1 MLVCCSDGKFGV
13 GGATS
18 HFPKSWKF
26 QKPRGWHPNT
36 IPHPRSARCSFPT
49 LISIFSPTIYKPIGR
64 LLFCLVL
71 VVQMSV
77 CIRGSVLELL
87 GAIAWL
93 PEGTQD
99 PCEPGLFASA
109 LVSSSAMFCPLDNT
123 RLSHGRH
130 IPAGC
135 WASQWTCWGSCRK
148 LKAKKTTQQDE
159 MQ

>member
-1 MLVCCSDGKFGV
+1 MGSSGGLPHTFLSQGNFKSSEDGIL
-13 GGATS
+13 T
-18 HFPKSWKF
+18 P
-26 QKPRGWHPNT
+26 
-36 IPHPRSARCSFPT
+36 FPT
-49 LISIFSPTIYKPIGR
+49 QGAHVTPSQHWPPSFL
-64 LLFCLVL
+64 LLFINPLEGCFFVLVL

-77 CIRGSVLELL
+77 CIRGTVLELL
-87 GAIAWL
+87 GAIPWL

-99 PCEPGLFASA
+99 PCELGLFASA

-135 WASQWTCWGSCRK
+135 WAFQWTCWGSCRK
-148 LKAKKTTQQDE
+148 LKAEKTTQQDE